1 MNLHDEFNGICDEL
15 EAGVV
20 NRKRI
25 NVFLRWTMKQPFSLY
40 RRRFAECVEIN
51 PVKDAIGVRLSGLA
65 NGKKFDAVESASLL
79 RKQFALLDAPV
90 VDDELEQTQD
100 AVEAVR
106 KIVNKVHS
114 LKRPSQQ
121 AKGKKIADQVGS
133 ELWQSYRAARKVKTD
148 DAVKHFTRLVQDC
161 DGAKGVPQWLKG

>member
-25 NVFLRWTMKQPFSLY
+25 DLFLRWTFKQPYSLY
-40 RRRFAECVEIN
+40 RRRFAESVENN
-51 PVKDAIGVRLSGLA
+51 PVKDAIVVRLSQLISTD
-65 NGKKFDAVESASLL
+65 KYDAVDSAVLL
-79 RKQFALLDAPV
+79 RKQFALLNAPV
-90 VDDELEQTQD
+90 VDDELEQSQD

-106 KIVNKVHS
+106 KIVNKVRS

-121 AKGKKIADQVGS
+121 EKGKKIADQVGN
-133 ELWQSYRAARKVKTD
+133 ELWQSYRAARNVKID

-161 DGAKGVPQWLKG
+161 DGSKGVPQWLKG